1 MQKICRVVLVLKV
14 PSAAGS
20 SLDFRTKL
28 EDINYA
34 ITQFNKRFEGF
45 KQVKLLAVKN
55 QELEF
60 LLSIEVEDKSVI
72 PNARDLSAFS
82 KRLYHD
88 RSWSIY
94 SRENAKLFTA
104 TVFEDV
110 TEEYAEHFEN
120 LPDIPKNLTKTVAN
134 DVSRDI
140 NTQMNDQQAIEAF
153 EALLKIQNIGD
164 ENKRS
169 TRKKSIIEIKSILLS
184 TLS

>member
-1 MQKICRVVLVLKV
+1 MKKICRVVFGFKV
-14 PSAAGS
+14 PSAVGS

-28 EDINYA
+28 DDVNYA
-34 ITQFNKRFEGF
+34 FTQFNRRFEDF
-45 KQVKLLAVKN
+45 KQVKLLAVRN

-60 LLSIEVEDKSVI
+60 LLAIEVEDEDVI
-72 PNARDLSAFS
+72 PNARDLSALS

-88 RSWSIY
+88 RSWRIY

-110 TEEYAEHFEN
+110 TEEYAERFDN
-120 LPDIPKNLTKTVAN
+120 LPDIPKDLTKTVA

-140 NTQMNDQQAIEAF
+140 NSQMSDQQALEAF

-169 TRKKSIIEIKSILLS
+169 TRKKSILEIKSILLS